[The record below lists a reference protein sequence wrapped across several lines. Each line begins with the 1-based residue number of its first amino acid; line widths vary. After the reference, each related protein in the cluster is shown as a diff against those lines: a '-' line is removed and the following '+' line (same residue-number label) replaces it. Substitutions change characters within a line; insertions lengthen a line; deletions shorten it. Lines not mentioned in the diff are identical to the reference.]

1 MEAIEAKQIH
11 IRFTRALSSYD
22 NHADAQHRISRKLA
36 SLPVSYTHLRLA
48 VARADSPEC

>member
-22 NHADAQHRISRKLA
+22 NHADAQHRICL
-36 SLPVSYTHLRLA
+36 LYTSDA
-48 VARADSPEC
+48 ADEL